1 MRARGLAAL
10 ATAAVITLVLPVKA
24 QTTIDVAKI
33 TCDQWLAYK
42 VADPNSIA
50 LWLSGYYNARRDN
63 TVVKVEAFKEDI
75 EKLKDYCIRNPNTLV
90 MKAVETRIVQ
100 GAR

>member
-1 MRARGLAAL
+1 MRAFGLTAL
-10 ATAAVITLVLPVKA
+10 ATAAAMTVVLPVKA
-24 QTTIDVAKI
+24 QTTIDVAEI

-50 LWLSGYYNARRDN
+50 LWLSGYYNAKRDN

-75 EKLKDYCIRNPNTLV
+75 EKLKDYCIRNPDTLV
-90 MKAVETRIVQ
+90 MNAVETGIVQ
-100 GAR
+100 GEK